1 MKLSPLVTAKKK
13 ITVPAAAKATQA
25 KVENAAATATVEGKK
40 TLPAVFMEQQ
50 IKLWEEKYKELV
62 PKAEIIHMLRTS
74 LLNDPEWVDKYP
86 EMTTPMVRL
95 FYNHVMLV
103 LGNFL
108 IDQERAVKLDDIGIL
123 ALKFRK
129 SREGIAPCS
138 IRKGNPQTYQAR
150 AKRVMTLRR
159 PFQFELDECGKPI
172 PSKSQASV
180 EAE

>member
-1 MKLSPLVTAKKK
+1 MKLSPPVTAKKK
-13 ITVPAAAKATQA
+13 IAVPAAAKATQA
-25 KVENAAATATVEGKK
+25 KMENAAAATVEGKK
-40 TLPAVFMEQQ
+40 ALPAVFMEQQ

-62 PKAEIIHMLRTS
+62 PKAEIIQMLRAS

-138 IRKGNPQTYQAR
+138 IRKGDPQTYQAR

-159 PFQFELDECGKPI
+159 PFQFELDEYGKPI
-172 PSKSQASV
+172 PSATKTNIEQ
-180 EAE
+180 E